1 MRDADY
7 YPAGAYNDPN
17 APYNQVE
24 PPEIEAEVNM
34 SFTLERI
41 ATITTNEVW
50 WDEDCWELLDDADI
64 GKAYD
69 DYYVG
74 IPEMLEELTKY
85 VKGEMQ
91 VLEKFIKARTAN
103 KEERERYRYLQ
114 RIIDSAGGWEVTDS
128 DAWKA

>member
-24 PPEIEAEVNM
+24 PPEIEAEVYM
-34 SFTLERI
+34 SFTVERI

-50 WDEDCWELLDDADI
+50 WDEDGWELLDDADI

-85 VKGEMQ
+85 VKGEME
-91 VLEKFIKARTAN
+91 VLAKFIKSRTAN

>member
-1 MRDADY
+1 MGPADY

-41 ATITTNEVW
+41 ATITTDEVW
-50 WDEDCWELLDDADI
+50 WDEDGWELCDDADI

-69 DYYVG
+69 DYYVA
-74 IPEMLEELTKY
+74 IPEMLEELQKY
-85 VKGEMQ
+85 VKGEME

>member
-1 MRDADY
+1 MYDNYNYPPGADTPDA
-7 YPAGAYNDPN
+7 PWNKP
-17 APYNQVE
+17 E

-34 SFTLERI
+34 SFTVERI

-50 WDEDCWELLDDADI
+50 WDEDQWELAADADI

-69 DYYVG
+69 DYYIG

-85 VKGEMQ
+85 VKGEME
-91 VLEKFIKARTAN
+91 VLEKFIKSRTAN

>member
-1 MRDADY
+1 MGPADY

-34 SFTLERI
+34 SFTLERD
-41 ATITTNEVW
+41 ATITTNEVYY
-50 WDEDCWELLDDADI
+50 DEDCWELCDDADI

-69 DYYVG
+69 DYYIA
-74 IPEMLEELTKY
+74 IPEMLEELQKY
-85 VKGEMQ
+85 VKGEME
-91 VLEKFIKARTAN
+91 VLAKFIKSRTAN

-114 RIIDSAGGWEVTDS
+114 RILDSAGGWEVTDS

>member
-1 MRDADY
+1 MRGADY

-34 SFTLERI
+34 SFTVERI
-41 ATITTNEVW
+41 ATITTDEVW
-50 WDEDCWELLDDADI
+50 WDEDGWELAADADI

-74 IPEMLEELTKY
+74 IPEMLEELSKY
-85 VKGEMQ
+85 AKGEMQ
-91 VLEKFIKARTAN
+91 VLEKFIKSRTAN

>member
-34 SFTLERI
+34 SFTVERI
-41 ATITTNEVW
+41 ATITTDEVW
-50 WDEDCWELLDDADI
+50 WDEDGWELAADADI

-69 DYYVG
+69 DYYIA
-74 IPEMLEELTKY
+74 IPDMLEELTKY
-85 VKGEMQ
+85 VKGEME

>member
-1 MRDADY
+1 V
-7 YPAGAYNDPN
+7 
-17 APYNQVE
+17 Q
-24 PPEIEAEVNM
+24 
-34 SFTLERI
+34 FTVERI
-41 ATITTNEVW
+41 ATITTDEVW
-50 WDEDCWELLDDADI
+50 WDEDGWELAADADI

-69 DYYVG
+69 DYYVA
-74 IPEMLEELTKY
+74 IPEMLGELTKY

-91 VLEKFIKARTAN
+91 VLEKFIKSRTAN

>member
-41 ATITTNEVW
+41 ATITTDEVW
-50 WDEDCWELLDDADI
+50 WDEDGWELAADADI

-74 IPEMLEELTKY
+74 IPEMLEELQKY
-85 VKGEMQ
+85 VKGEME
-91 VLEKFIKARTAN
+91 VLAKFIKTRTAN
-103 KEERERYRYLQ
+103 KEERGRYRYLQ
-114 RIIDSAGGWEVTDS
+114 RILDSAGGWEVTDS

>member
-1 MRDADY
+1 MYDNYNYPMGADTPDA
-7 YPAGAYNDPN
+7 PW
-17 APYNQVE
+17 NQVD

-50 WDEDCWELLDDADI
+50 WDEDGWELLDDADI

-74 IPEMLEELTKY
+74 IPDMLEELQKY
-85 VKGEMQ
+85 IKGEMQ
-91 VLEKFIKARTAN
+91 VLEKSIKTKTAN
-103 KEERERYRYLQ
+103 KEDRERYRYLQ
-114 RIIDSAGGWEVTDS
+114 RILDSAGGWEVTDG
-128 DAWKA
+128 DYERL

>member
-34 SFTLERI
+34 SFTVERI
-41 ATITTNEVW
+41 ATITTDEVW
-50 WDEDCWELLDDADI
+50 WDEDGWELAADADI

-85 VKGEMQ
+85 VKGEME
-91 VLEKFIKARTAN
+91 VLEKFIKSRTAN

-114 RIIDSAGGWEVTDS
+114 RIIDSAVGWEVTDS